1 MSDLSPCNTQI
12 AYFTT
17 YLNIVRFLDVICPM
31 QVMGN
36 KVIVNFHIKL
46 IVICVT
52 QPSKTVFNTSDEFG
66 ASVNVDPFIRYVF
79 PLI

>member
-1 MSDLSPCNTQI
+1 
-12 AYFTT
+12 
-17 YLNIVRFLDVICPM
+17 M

-79 PLI
+79 PLIW